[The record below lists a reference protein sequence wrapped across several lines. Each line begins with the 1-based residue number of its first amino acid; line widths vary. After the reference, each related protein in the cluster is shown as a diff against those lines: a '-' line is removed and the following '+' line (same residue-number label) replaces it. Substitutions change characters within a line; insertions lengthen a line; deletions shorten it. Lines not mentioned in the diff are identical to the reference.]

1 MPNKNKVIS
10 LFAGC
15 GGLDLGFKMAGY
27 DIIWANE
34 FDEQAA
40 LTYRKNIGDHMV
52 VGDVRGIQENEIP
65 TDAEILIGGFPC
77 QGFSMAGKRLVT
89 DERNFLY
96 KEYKRV
102 LVASGASYFVAENV
116 RGLLSIDGGN
126 VFKEI
131 LREFEEL
138 GFHVS
143 YQLLHAEE
151 YGVPQSR
158 QRVIIYG
165 SKHNQAPLVLA
176 KTLTIKTVREAF
188 QDIPP
193 MDEVPNHVITQ
204 RWPASYDAI
213 MKHIGLGQ
221 QLSNAR
227 HGESSVRTW
236 EIPKIYGETT
246 EKERTY
252 LEILARH
259 RRLKKYG
266 PKDGNALSTE
276 VLAELLGWD
285 HQESKEIA
293 NQLLEKEYLVKKQGK
308 YDITKA
314 AFTRFRRIHWDKPA
328 PTILTN
334 FDNPRNYIH
343 PNEDRP
349 LTVREA
355 ATLQSFPLDF
365 VFYGDTRSQYR
376 QVGNAVPPVLAY
388 KIATALSETIEKD
401 SK

>member
-1 MPNKNKVIS
+1 MPKNNKVIS
-10 LFAGC
+10 LFSGC

-40 LTYRKNIGDHMV
+40 QTYRSNIGDHVV
-52 VGDVRGIQENEIP
+52 VGDIRTISEDDIP
-65 TDAEILIGGFPC
+65 KDAEILIGGFPC

-102 LVASGASYFVAENV
+102 LEASGATHFVAENV
-116 RGLLSIDGGN
+116 RGLLSIDGGK
-126 VFKEI
+126 VFNCI
-131 LREFEEL
+131 LQEFEAL

-143 YQLLHAEE
+143 YQLLHADE

-165 SKHNQAPLVLA
+165 SKHSEEPLVVE
-176 KTLTIKTVREAF
+176 KVSFRKTVREAF
-188 QDIPP
+188 QEIPR
-193 MDEVPNHVITQ
+193 MGESPNHILTQ
-204 RWPASYDAI
+204 RWPESYDVI
-213 MKHIGLGQ
+213 MEHIGLGQ

-227 HGESSVRTW
+227 HGVASVRTW
-236 EIPKIYGETT
+236 DIPTVYGETT
-246 EKERTY
+246 EKERSY
-252 LEILARH
+252 LDVLIRH

-266 PKDGNALSTE
+266 KKDGNALTTE
-276 VLAELLGWD
+276 VMAQLLGWED
-285 HQESKEIA
+285 IETDEVAKRLQQKG
-293 NQLLEKEYLVKKQGK
+293 YLIEKQGK

-314 AFTRFRRIHWDKPA
+314 TFTRFRRISWDKPA

-343 PNEDRP
+343 PEENRP

-355 ATLQSFPLDF
+355 ATLQSFPLQF
-365 VFYGDTRSQYR
+365 VFHGDTRSQYR
-376 QVGNAVPPVLAY
+376 QVGNAVPPLLAY
-388 KIATALSETIEKD
+388 KIAVALKENL
-401 SK
+401 SKLN